1 MKNNKLAYKIF
12 ILVLIIVSFIT
23 FLIMNYNPV
32 QVTFIFF
39 SAKIPLTLLFFICFF
54 IGALFVNFFW
64 NNKYKILK
72 QKLERTEKLL
82 FKKENIYTES
92 QNEENK

>member
-12 ILVLIIVSFIT
+12 ILVLIFVSF
-23 FLIMNYNPV
+23 
-32 QVTFIFF
+32 
-39 SAKIPLTLLFFICFF
+39 KIPLTLLFFIFFF

-92 QNEENK
+92 QKEENK